1 MDKRKRS
8 NFNQSKYWLDDSEH
22 FDDKSSDEDTNVN
35 HDSEDAEIPSTLQ
48 GTSDESDD
56 GTVEKDSGDESDE
69 NSVDTE
75 SMSDEE
81 PPRRRAKRKPQVKP
95 TPVKI
100 CSSKSGRQWT
110 SKEPH
115 KKKVPIA
122 NILRQRT
129 GVGRPAADIQT
140 LKEAFQL
147 LITQEM
153 VLLLVKETN
162 RRAHLLLERW
172 SEENPDEKS
181 QWRDTDLEEMWAFI
195 GLLLLAGVHRAKNET
210 LDELWSMTN
219 GRPIFRATMSK
230 NRFKSLLQFCRFD
243 NTTTREERLKV
254 DKLAAIRD
262 LWTMFLARL
271 QICYM
276 PGGSLTVDEQLI
288 PTRGRCNFRQY
299 IPSKPGKYGVKIFWC
314 CDSDTAYPLNAEVY
328 LGRQPGAPTA
338 AKDKDRIRNLV
349 KQLIHPWINTGR
361 TITTDNYF
369 TSAELSEDLL
379 GVQTTLVGTIQRNK
393 KEIPRE
399 LQPDTHRPEQS
410 SIFCFDRQLT
420 LVSYVPKKAHAVIL
434 LSSLHHDQTIVD
446 EKKKKPEIILYYN
459 NTKGGVD
466 RMDQM
471 VQTYSCKRKTK
482 RWPMTFFFNIIDV
495 GALAAC
501 IVWLTKNPQWNE
513 KKCYRRRIF
522 LMELGYD
529 LIQSHLERRQ
539 HQPQALQ
546 KRVRIAMQAI
556 GLTVATSQPNTVSTD
571 TAKQRCHLCPRERD
585 RKVVTHCSS
594 CNIPCCPDHHKV
606 ICTVCSET
614 FLR

>member
-48 GTSDESDD
+48 DTSDESND

-100 CSSKSGRQWT
+100 FSSKSGRQWT
-110 SKEPH
+110 SKEPS

-162 RRAHLLLERW
+162 RRAHLLLEQW
-172 SEENPDEKS
+172 SEENPDEK
-181 QWRDTDLEEMWAFI
+181 
-195 GLLLLAGVHRAKNET
+195 N
-210 LDELWSMTN
+210 
-219 GRPIFRATMSK
+219 
-230 NRFKSLLQFCRFD
+230 
-243 NTTTREERLKV
+243 
-254 DKLAAIRD
+254 
-262 LWTMFLARL
+262 
-271 QICYM
+271 
-276 PGGSLTVDEQLI
+276 
-288 PTRGRCNFRQY
+288 
-299 IPSKPGKYGVKIFWC
+299 
-314 CDSDTAYPLNAEVY
+314 TAYPLNAEVY

-369 TSAELSEDLL
+369 TSAELAEDLL
-379 GVQTTLVGTIQRNK
+379 GVQTTLVGTIRRNK

-420 LVSYVPKKAHAVIL
+420 LVSYVPKKAYAVIL
-434 LSSLHHDQTIVD
+434 LSSLHHDQTIAD
-446 EKKKKPEIILYYN
+446 EKKKKPEIILYHN

-546 KRVRIAMQAI
+546 KGVRIAMQAI

-606 ICTVCSET
+606 ICTVCNET
-614 FLR
+614 FLG